1 MTPETPSSVTIGKR
15 MRERVTAS
23 AASLPG
29 SPKSPIT
36 HGATRMKMHVSA
48 VSPSSIR

>member
-1 MTPETPSSVTIGKR
+1 MMPETPSSATIGKR
-15 MRERVTAS
+15 MRESVMAS

-36 HGATRMKMHVSA
+36 RGAIRMKMHVSA
-48 VSPSSIR
+48 VRPSSIR